1 MTKSYQDQSDS
12 EIREQVNYWSTLPTQ
27 NRVDLGWL
35 FESDKHR
42 AIKGFE
48 KFVDKINK
56 SKKKEEPINNA

>member
-1 MTKSYQDQSDS
+1 MTKSYQDQSNS
-12 EIREQVNYWSTLPTQ
+12 ELQDQVNYWPKLPSK

-35 FESDKHR
+35 FESDKDR
-42 AIKGFE
+42 AIKGFK